1 MKTRKRKNQAPR
13 KTMLIV
19 GANEKEALFF
29 SQVRKDARYSNLSVE
44 WAGGESDLEKLI
56 SIASRKRS
64 SGKFNEVWLVFS
76 FVDLNVDVETVKSL
90 IPIANKKKV
99 NLCWSNPGINLWY
112 LFHFR
117 GANGLIT
124 DSNSIDNA
132 IKKEI
137 PDYKNTAKYLRT
149 EGLDFYQRIC
159 VKDNDANRNA
169 RAYNEA
175 VENVLGLPAINYIEL
190 HLAIIENCGAAN
202 FTQNQRT
209 IGM

>member
-1 MKTRKRKNQAPR
+1 MKRRKRKNQPPR
-13 KTMLIV
+13 KTMLIL
-19 GANEKEALFF
+19 GASEKEALFF
-29 SQVRKDARYSNLSVE
+29 SQVRKDARYPNLTVE
-44 WAGGESDLEKLI
+44 WANGEDRLEKLI
-56 SIASRKRS
+56 SLASSKRTRE
-64 SGKFNEVWLVFS
+64 KYNEVWLVFS
-76 FVDLNVDVETVKSL
+76 FEDLGLDIETVKEF
-90 IPIANKKKV
+90 IPIAKKKRV

-117 GANGLIT
+117 GANSLIT
-124 DSNSIDNA
+124 DSSSIDRVVQ
-132 IKKEI
+132 KEI
-137 PDYKNTAKYLRT
+137 PEFTNTSNYLRT

-175 VENVLGLPAINYIEL
+175 VESVLGLPAINYIDL
-190 HLAIIENCGAAN
+190 HLAIIKNCGAAN

>member
-1 MKTRKRKNQAPR
+1 MKTRKRKNQPPR

-56 SIASRKRS
+56 SLASRKRTQ
-64 SGKFNEVWLVFS
+64 GKFNEVWLVFS
-76 FVDLNVDVETVKSL
+76 FEDLNVDVETVKRL
-90 IPIANKKKV
+90 IPVAEKKRVK
-99 NLCWSNPGINLWY
+99 LCWSNPGINLWY

-117 GANGLIT
+117 SVNGFVS
-124 DSNSIDNA
+124 DSSSIDKA
-132 IKKEI
+132 IVREM
-137 PDYKNTAKYLRT
+137 PDYKNTATYLRT

-169 RAYNEA
+169 RAYNEV
-175 VENVLGLPAINYIEL
+175 VEPALGLPAINYIEL

>member
-1 MKTRKRKNQAPR
+1 MKTRKRKNQPPR

-29 SQVRKDARYSNLSVE
+29 SQVRKDARYANLSVD
-44 WAGGESDLEKLI
+44 WAGGETDLEKLI
-56 SIASRKRS
+56 SIASKKRTQ
-64 SGKFNEVWLVFS
+64 GKFNEVWLVFS
-76 FVDLNVDVETVKSL
+76 FKDLNVDVDRVKEL
-90 IPIANKKKV
+90 IPVAERKRV
-99 NLCWSNPGINLWY
+99 HLCWSNPGINLWY

-124 DSNSIDNA
+124 DSDSIDRA
-132 IKKEI
+132 IQREI
-137 PDYKNTAKYLRT
+137 PNFKNTAIYLKT
-149 EGLDFYQRIC
+149 EGLDFYKMIC

-169 RAYNEA
+169 RTYNEA
-175 VENVLGLPAINYIEL
+175 VESVLGLPAINYIDL
-190 HLAIIENCGAAN
+190 HLAIIKNCGAAN

>member
-1 MKTRKRKNQAPR
+1 MKTRKRKNQPPR

-29 SQVRKDARYSNLSVE
+29 SQVRKDARYSNLSVD
-44 WAGGESDLEKLI
+44 WAGGEKNLEKLI
-56 SIASRKRS
+56 SLASRKRTQ
-64 SGKFNEVWLVFS
+64 GKFNEVWLVFS
-76 FVDLNVDVETVKSL
+76 FDDLGVDVETVKNL
-90 IPIANKKKV
+90 IPIAERKRVK
-99 NLCWSNPGINLWY
+99 LCWSNPGINLWY

-124 DSNSIDNA
+124 DSDSIDRA
-132 IKKEI
+132 IKREI
-137 PDYKNTAKYLRT
+137 PKFKNTARYLKT
-149 EGLDFYQRIC
+149 DGLDFYKMIC

-175 VENVLGLPAINYIEL
+175 VESVLGLPAINYIDL

>member
-1 MKTRKRKNQAPR
+1 MNKRKRKNNSPR

-19 GANEKEALFF
+19 CASEKEALFF

-44 WAGGESDLEKLI
+44 WAKDVTDLEKLI
-56 SIASRKRS
+56 SYTSRRKMH
-64 SGKFNEVWLVFS
+64 GKFSEVWLVFS
-76 FVDLNVDVETVKSL
+76 FEDLDIDVKRVKEF
-90 IPIANKKKV
+90 IPIAKKKKV
-99 NLCWSNPGINLWY
+99 NLCWSNPGISLWY

-117 GANGLIT
+117 SANGLIN
-124 DSNSIDNA
+124 DSSSIVNA

-137 PDYKNTAKYLRT
+137 PEFEDTAKYLRT
-149 EGLDFYQRIC
+149 TGLDFYKKIC

-169 RAYNEA
+169 RSYNEA
-175 VENVLGLPAINYIEL
+175 VESVLGLPAINYINL
-190 HLAIIENCGAAN
+190 HLAIIENCGKAN